1 MAKSSESE
9 MERIKSK
16 TLSTSDVTN
25 SDSKYMKNLYHS
37 ANLFQNNE
45 IDLFNKTYR
54 FGLLNPYGAISTTR
68 EYLFF
73 TKPDLH
79 IYQRNDDTGITS
91 NSLVSGLADIP
102 FWKNLTSWMPQIIE
116 CLQQSYGNNKSD
128 PFNHLLQ
135 NQVSSNLDVPGLSS
149 EMIDTPTNM
158 YGVGYSYRGSSEAS
172 DDPL

>member
-9 MERIKSK
+9 MESIKSK

-79 IYQRNDDTGITS
+79 IYQRNDDNITS
-91 NSLVSGLADIP
+91 FKNRYNLYIEKTKPLLDYYAKKGILYVINGNDTVKEVS
-102 FWKNLTSWMPQIIE
+102 K
-116 CLQQSYGNNKSD
+116 K
-128 PFNHLLQ
+128 
-135 NQVSSNLDVPGLSS
+135 
-149 EMIDTPTNM
+149 IDAVFKEGM
-158 YGVGYSYRGSSEAS
+158 
-172 DDPL
+172 